1 MKNLIKQLGIFLFI
15 IMTMMNTSVAETS
28 ANKRTAN
35 DIKKDK
41 LIGTLIKSA
50 LENYHYRA
58 LVVNDAVSLKAF
70 DEYIKKIDYGKQF
83 LYKSDVEEL
92 KKYNDK
98 FDDELQS
105 GKHSIIEA
113 ASKIIK
119 KRVNQA
125 EALRAKLFKKKFKF
139 DGKDTLELDPEK
151 ITWVSNDKEFV
162 DHWTK
167 LFKHFTLS
175 RYLSLI
181 DENKDNDDKTKRNK
195 LKKEKKN
202 KKKKKKLSNSKMI
215 SKAHE
220 KVSKRYK
227 KIFKRMI
234 EKTHVDNMENFVN
247 SIATI
252 FDPHTSYFPPKRK
265 EDFDID
271 ISGSLE
277 GIGAVLQEE
286 DEYIKVVR
294 IVPGGAAWRQKGLEV
309 DDIILEVRDKF
320 KAKEGVDLVGMGVD
334 KAVRYIRGPKNT
346 IVNLTVKKVDGT
358 RKVVP
363 IVRDII
369 QIAASK
375 TKSSIVKHKNLDLKI
390 GYIYVPKFYRDFQ
403 NSAKNCSNDVKKKL
417 ESLKKHNIDA
427 IILDLRNNGG
437 GALEDARLMS
447 GLFIEK
453 GPIVQIKDHQGK
465 IDILRDMDSN
475 VTYEGPLIVMT
486 NRFSASASEI
496 LAGALQDYK
505 RAVIVGGEFSHGKGT
520 VQAVLDLNRNP
531 IAALVG
537 GAGIGALKVTIQKF
551 YRVSGAS
558 TQYKGVT
565 PDIILPDPFA
575 YTKSR
580 EKDLENSLEWDQVKA
595 LNYTV
600 WNKEIGH
607 IPLLQKRSSKRIMG
621 NDRYDKLKRS
631 LKFLIEKRED
641 TKVSL
646 NKSVVQ
652 AEDEKNTKL
661 TKQLKLDKES
671 KDILI
676 SHYEESRDKT
686 KIKKEDEEHWQEDF
700 DKRKEEWFE
709 SLRKDVGLEEALFI
723 AKDMVDLNKGKKL
736 SMVK

>member
-1 MKNLIKQLGIFLFI
+1 MKNIIKVIGMIFFVISLF
-15 IMTMMNTSVAETS
+15 
-28 ANKRTAN
+28 ANDSFSKDAAKRTDN

-50 LENYHYRA
+50 LENYHYRS
-58 LVVNDAVSLKAF
+58 LVVNDSVSVKAF

-83 LYKSDVEEL
+83 LYKSDVAEL
-92 KKYNDK
+92 NKFKKQ
-98 FDDELQS
+98 FDDELLS
-105 GKHSIIEA
+105 GKHLIIEL
-113 ASKIIK
+113 ASTIMN
-119 KRVNQA
+119 KRVDQA
-125 EALRAKLFKKKFKF
+125 EKLRDKVFKKTFKF
-139 DGKDTLELDPEK
+139 DKKESLELDPEK
-151 ITWVSNDKEFV
+151 ITWVNSDKDFEK
-162 DHWTK
+162 HWTQ

-175 RYLSLI
+175 RYLALI
-181 DENKDNDDKTKRNK
+181 DENKDDNDSS
-195 LKKEKKN
+195 KKDVSKNN
-202 KKKKKKLSNSKMI
+202 KKKKKKTKKKLTNAEMLA
-215 SKAHE
+215 KAHD

-227 KIFKRMI
+227 KIFKRMK
-234 EKTHVDNMENFVN
+234 EKKHIDYMENFVN

-294 IVPGGAAWRQKGLEV
+294 IVPGGAAWRQKDLEV
-309 DDIILEVRDKF
+309 DDIILEVKDKF
-320 KAKEGVDLVGMGVD
+320 KAKDSVDLVGMGVD

-346 IVNLTVKKVDGT
+346 TVNLTVKKADGT
-358 RKVVP
+358 RKVIP
-363 IVRDII
+363 IIRDII

-375 TKSSIVKHKNLDLKI
+375 TKSSIIQHKKLDMKI
-390 GYIYVPKFYRDFQ
+390 GYIHVPKFYRDFQ
-403 NSAKNCSNDVKKKL
+403 NSSKNCSNDVKAKL
-417 ESLKKHNIDA
+417 LSLKKQNIDA
-427 IILDLRNNGG
+427 VILDLRNNGG

-465 IDILRDMDSN
+465 IDILRDVDSD
-475 VTYEGPLIVMT
+475 VVYDGPLIVMT

-505 RAVIVGGEFSHGKGT
+505 RAIIVGGEYSHGKGT

-531 IAALVG
+531 IASLVG

-551 YRVSGAS
+551 YRVTGAS

-575 YTKSR
+575 YTKNR
-580 EKDLENSLEWDQVKA
+580 EKDLENSLKWDQVKT
-595 LNYTV
+595 LSYTPWTKGV
-600 WNKEIGH
+600 GNIN
-607 IPLLQKRSSKRIMG
+607 LLKKRSLKRIQG
-621 NDRYDKLKRS
+621 NARYDKLKKS
-631 LKFLIEKRED
+631 LNFLIERRDD
-641 TKVSL
+641 TTVSL
-646 NKSVVQ
+646 NKDTVI
-652 AEDEKNTKL
+652 AEDKENTRI
-661 TKQLKLDKES
+661 TKELKLNKES
-671 KDILI
+671 SDILV
-676 SHYEESRDKT
+676 SNYEESRDKT
-686 KIKKEDEEHWQEDF
+686 NIKKEDMKHWEDDF
-700 DKRKEEWFE
+700 NIRKEEWFE
-709 SLRKDVGLEEALFI
+709 TLRKDVGLEEALFI